1 VNQNRPV
8 RPRADDS
15 DAGRE
20 RSERATLAIGG
31 DGDCGDQR
39 TPASELSP
47 VNAPERSVV
56 LRNGLGLS
64 ETGLNVYFCLRERG
78 SSTTKEVAERL
89 DLDRSTVARS
99 LNRLAEVELVDQ
111 NERLL
116 ESGGRVNVYSINRTG
131 AFAEQLR
138 RGLLAWAVEAL
149 DCLEAFTDER
159 WRIESSDEPATVY
172 WDA

>member
-1 VNQNRPV
+1 VTQNSPV
-8 RPRADDS
+8 RPRPDDS
-15 DAGRE
+15 DTARE
-20 RSERATLAIGG
+20 RSTLPVGG
-31 DGDCGDQR
+31 DADRGDQR
-39 TPASELSP
+39 TLASDTSP

-64 ETGLNVYFCLRERG
+64 ETGLNVYFCLQERG
-78 SSTTKEVAERL
+78 SSTTKELAERL

-116 ESGGRVNVYSINRTG
+116 ESGGRVNVYSVTRGG

-149 DCLEAFTDER
+149 DCLEEFTDER